1 MTLSKAA
8 FSSNCLNFV
17 QSDPAPMSDPAPRS
31 TRLRAIA
38 RELGKLELPLG
49 IFGSIPSRV
58 DMSSCFWQN
67 QPSAFK
73 RLNLSGGRTLTGEKP
88 YLVPSVDRVLLVLEF
103 LAGSRRGFSISEI
116 SRALSLPK
124 SSTYLTLSTLTH
136 RGYLQKNPQT
146 RKYYF
151 GLKLVSLSRS
161 VLENLD
167 LREEAKPFLISLMKE
182 TALTVHLAVLERSE
196 AVIIDRVEPSGTTQM
211 ADWIGRGLDVNCSG
225 VGKALIAFLPENE
238 FNQQINAKAWA
249 KHNENSIVSVRALKR
264 ELAKVRELGYALDD
278 EEDEIGV
285 RCVGAPV
292 FGKKQSVVAAISV
305 AGTTSEI
312 PIERVPTLAGM
323 VKKVAADISSHLAYV
338 GSVQPE

>member
-1 MTLSKAA
+1 
-8 FSSNCLNFV
+8 
-17 QSDPAPMSDPAPRS
+17 
-31 TRLRAIA
+31 
-38 RELGKLELPLG
+38 
-49 IFGSIPSRV
+49 
-58 DMSSCFWQN
+58 MSSGFWQTARSLFN
-67 QPSAFK
+67 
-73 RLNLSGGRTLTGEKP
+73 RLNIPGEWPLTGEKP
-88 YLVPSVDRVLLVLEF
+88 YFVPSVDRVLAVLEL
-103 LAGSRRGFSISEI
+103 LARSRRGFSISEI
-116 SRALSLPK
+116 SRSLSLPK
-124 SSTYLTLSTLTH
+124 SSTYLTLSTLAH

-146 RKYYF
+146 GKYCF
-151 GLKLVSLSRS
+151 GMKLVSLSRS

-167 LREEAKPFLISLMKE
+167 LREEARPRLISLMQE
-182 TALTVHLAVLERSE
+182 TGLTVHLAVLERNE
-196 AVIIDRVEPSGTTQM
+196 AVIIDRVEPSGTTKM

-225 VGKALIAFLPENE
+225 VGKALIAFLPEND
-238 FNQQINAKAWA
+238 FDHQISAKAWA
-249 KHNENSIVSVRALKR
+249 KHNENTIVSIRALKR